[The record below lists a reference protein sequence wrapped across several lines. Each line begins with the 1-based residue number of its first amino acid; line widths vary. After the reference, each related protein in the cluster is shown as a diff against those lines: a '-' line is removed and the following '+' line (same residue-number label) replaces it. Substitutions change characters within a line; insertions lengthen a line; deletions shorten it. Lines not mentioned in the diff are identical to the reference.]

1 MRQGTTSIAL
11 AGAILAAACEPAPL
25 DKPIARSEALQAP
38 SRGLGSPDDLPLPL
52 AVSLNETM
60 VALVDFAADG
70 VWRPAA
76 SETPLTDTQWALID
90 QNAVNLIAA
99 ASLITMKGQ
108 GVNDEVWIVNPD
120 WRRWSLEMQA
130 TAAQVRSAV
139 TTRDQERLRLAG
151 DRLVEICQTCHQAF
165 KPGLPS
171 MGVTRFPV
179 YPKPSTN

>member
-1 MRQGTTSIAL
+1 MRLTVLFAAL
-11 AGAILAAACEPAPL
+11 ACAVSATACEPRPL
-25 DKPIARSEALQAP
+25 DKPIARSETLADP
-38 SRGLGSPDDLPLPL
+38 SAGLGSPDDQPLPL
-52 AVSLNETM
+52 AVSLNATM

-76 SETPLTDTQWALID
+76 SETPLTDTQWALVD

-108 GVNDEVWIVNPD
+108 GVNDEAWVVNPD
-120 WRRWSLEMQA
+120 WRRWSLEMRT
-130 TAAQVRSAV
+130 TAAQVRAAV
-139 TTRDQERLRLAG
+139 AARDQERLRLAG